1 MDEISIEFPKKAAV
15 VLVYPLSR
23 IINFSAKLPVLP
35 EKRKIAKLKPLFKK
49 ALKPIPKT
57 TELLHFHLLCQKLLR
72 NQ

>member
-23 IINFSAKLPVLP
+23 IINFSAKLPVFP

-57 TELLHFHLLCQKLLR
+57 TDHFTSASSVQ
-72 NQ
+72 NY